1 MLPRDGAGIGS
12 FVKLIRI
19 KQRATVIRIQ
29 HRSWLFVQTGGFHFL
44 GAVRVFHV
52 GQDAEMPVIGK
63 LKTIFYCRMVLSVIV
78 YIGVG
83 NSASVQ
89 LISIETDLSSQA
101 KGVFESL
108 LSSL

>member
-63 LKTIFYCRMVLSVIV
+63 LKTIFYCRNGIV
-78 YIGVG
+78 GDCI
-83 NSASVQ
+83 
-89 LISIETDLSSQA
+89 LW
-101 KGVFESL
+101 
-108 LSSL
+108 

>member
-83 NSASVQ
+83 NSASV
-89 LISIETDLSSQA
+89 ETYQ
-101 KGVFESL
+101 GTIRNYL
-108 LSSL
+108 LTEFG

>member
-52 GQDAEMPVIGK
+52 GQEAEMPVIGK
-63 LKTIFYCRMVLSVIV
+63 LKIIFYCRNGIVGDCIVI
-78 YIGVG
+78 G
-83 NSASVQ
+83 NSASVA
-89 LISIETDLSSQA
+89 IDTNRYEIKSTDLSR
-101 KGVFESL
+101 GISL
-108 LSSL
+108 LFRL